1 MYSKLSVLATTYQLP
16 NKCTFNTLISYLTD
30 AQFNTHNR
38 YACDIHRFMKPNCQK
53 ELKVILIY
61 IVMLAVRI
69 TTSIQYLTLRKK
81 YKKKIQEKNTS
92 TNQKGSN

>member
-1 MYSKLSVLATTYQLP
+1 MYTDSWNQ
-16 NKCTFNTLISYLTD
+16 SY
-30 AQFNTHNR
+30 
-38 YACDIHRFMKPNCQK
+38 CQK

-69 TTSIQYLTLRKK
+69 TSSIQYLILRKK

-92 TNQKGSN
+92 TNPKGSN

>member
-1 MYSKLSVLATTYQLP
+1 MHNLTHIIGMHVIYTDSWNQ
-16 NKCTFNTLISYLTD
+16 SY
-30 AQFNTHNR
+30 
-38 YACDIHRFMKPNCQK
+38 CQK

-81 YKKKIQEKNTS
+81 YKKKIQAQTKKAVTKDQS
-92 TNQKGSN
+92 FALRKYFCLPHQ

>member
-1 MYSKLSVLATTYQLP
+1 
-16 NKCTFNTLISYLTD
+16 
-30 AQFNTHNR
+30 
-38 YACDIHRFMKPNCQK
+38 
-53 ELKVILIY
+53 
-61 IVMLAVRI
+61 MLAVRI